1 MNANGLS
8 SLSSTPSIYPACI
21 SRYLLQNHKPCLG
34 VPLVIQPSD
43 TCKLFVDDLRVL
55 SAASVEARSS
65 FEQNRYISPS
75 STEAEQK
82 VLKAKEVARV
92 LRQNVVQGEQVTG
105 SEDKEQRYRA

>member
-1 MNANGLS
+1 M
-8 SLSSTPSIYPACI
+8 
-21 SRYLLQNHKPCLG
+21 QF
-34 VPLVIQPSD
+34 QPSN
-43 TCKLFVDDLRVL
+43 TCKTFVDDLRVL
-55 SAASVEARSS
+55 SAASVEARSN

>member
-1 MNANGLS
+1 MALAAYRQLLRS
-8 SLSSTPSIYPACI
+8 IRFAFQSTCSKTTT
-21 SRYLLQNHKPCLG
+21 HVLG
-34 VPLVIQPSD
+34 SFNYNSNQSN
-43 TCKLFVDDLRVL
+43 TCKLSVDDLRVL
-55 SAASVEARSS
+55 SAASVEARSN